1 MQLSSHIRVFE
12 GKPNSSRT
20 LKSARMCCH
29 DVWTDATLNCSASWH
44 WWASERMTRP
54 SERNLGIRLFWV
66 GICIESSLNILK
78 HFSEM
83 KTLKYTT
90 SLIMTTTLH
99 ASDFVNK
106 ILPTKLTQVKFFF
119 WFWDTCLV
127 RIHRN
132 SWCVDLVLIDVCN

>member
-1 MQLSSHIRVFE
+1 
-12 GKPNSSRT
+12 
-20 LKSARMCCH
+20 
-29 DVWTDATLNCSASWH
+29 
-44 WWASERMTRP
+44 
-54 SERNLGIRLFWV
+54 
-66 GICIESSLNILK
+66 LK

-119 WFWDTCLV
+119 WF
-127 RIHRN
+127 
-132 SWCVDLVLIDVCN
+132 